1 MFLSRS
7 DFRRQNFKIAFEVR
21 LMAKI
26 IDMGI
31 FFILLC
37 LGHPLAT
44 LFAICYLA
52 FCDALFQ
59 GQSLGKR
66 LMGFKVVDIETGFP
80 CGLRQSLLRNL
91 PFWLPLTFFFVPFWG
106 GFIGLLLFLP
116 IVGVEA
122 YLLHHYDSG
131 LRMGDV
137 LADTTVNFYINQF
150 FKTKFKSHGWFD
162 RTQATSRVVDASNLQ

>member
-7 DFRRQNFKIAFEVR
+7 DFRRKNFKIAFEVR

-26 IDMGI
+26 IDMSVFAMMI
-31 FFILLC
+31 FI
-37 LGHPLAT
+37 GHPFAT
-44 LFAICYLA
+44 FLGICYLA
-52 FCDALFQ
+52 VCDFLFQ

-66 LMGFKVVDIETGFP
+66 LMGFKVVDIESGEA
-80 CGLRQSLLRNL
+80 CSLRQSLLRNL
-91 PFWLPLTFFFVPFWG
+91 PFWLPLTFFFIPFWG
-106 GFIGLLLFLP
+106 GVIGVLLFLP
-116 IVGVEA
+116 IVGIEA

-162 RTQATSRVVDASNLQ
+162 AGPATPASFNSLDR